1 MRYAIY
7 FTAPSASPLKQF
19 GDATIGYDVDRGM
32 RVPFHSELARL
43 PDWESLTAA
52 PRSYGFHATLKAP
65 FHLADGYVEADLA
78 EAVREIAESLPAVA
92 AGNLSVVDGHR
103 FISLRPGSD
112 AARPL
117 STLAQTCVEAL
128 DRFRAPLT
136 TQDRKRR
143 RPELLTDRQR
153 TYLERWGYP
162 FVADEFMFHM
172 TLSGPIEEDA
182 RRSKICSVLR
192 EIYDRFCEPVTVCAL
207 TLCRQTSQDT
217 CFETRARYGFPGTL
231 P

>member
-43 PDWESLTAA
+43 PDWENLTAA
-52 PRSYGFHATLKAP
+52 PRCYGFHATLKAP
-65 FHLADGYVEADLA
+65 FRLADGYVEADIA
-78 EAVREIAESLPAVA
+78 NAVRQVADRLTAVA
-92 AGNLSVVDGHR
+92 AGNLRVVDGHR
-103 FISLRPGSD
+103 FISLRPSSD
-112 AARPL
+112 AALRL
-117 STLAQTCVEAL
+117 SALAQTCVEAL

-136 TQDRKRR
+136 TQDRTRR

-153 TYLERWGYP
+153 TYLDRWGYP

-172 TLSGPIEEDA
+172 TLSGPIDEDA
-182 RRSKICSVLR
+182 RRSKICSVLS
-192 EIYDRFCEPVTVCAL
+192 EIYEGFCEPVTVCGL

-217 CFETRARYGFPGTL
+217 RFETRARFRFPGTL